1 METTYSVTVDD
12 IDCAFFDQVEKLRN
26 FGSRNKETISQ
37 LVWAF
42 FNYWAYRHDYAS
54 SVISVRTGSILSK
67 HAKDWTRRIGND
79 RHLICIEDPFEISHD
94 LGRVVDKHS
103 IKVLREEFERAAYIL
118 QYDPNPCVKL
128 FEPYISS

>member
-26 FGSRNKETISQ
+26 FGSRNKGTISQ

-54 SVISVRTGSILSK
+54 SVISVRTGSILRLDIKYGSC
-67 HAKDWTRRIGND
+67 I
-79 RHLICIEDPFEISHD
+79 RHKEKE
-94 LGRVVDKHS
+94 
-103 IKVLREEFERAAYIL
+103 
-118 QYDPNPCVKL
+118 
-128 FEPYISS
+128 